1 MNHKMKI
8 WLEAFRLRTL
18 PLSLSGIILG
28 SFIALH
34 DGFWHT
40 GIFIFSLLTTLF
52 FQILSNLSNDLGD
65 HLKGTDNENRVGP
78 MRSTQSG
85 AISAKQMTNAVKVFV
100 LLSFLSIGILIYLSS
115 SILSAK
121 AIWIYIFLGIASV
134 IAALLYTLG
143 KKAYGY
149 NGFGDVF
156 VFIFFGLVS
165 VLGVYGLYS
174 SSFNWTNV
182 PAAIGIG
189 LLSTAV
195 LNLNNLRDHEND
207 KMAGKRT
214 VVVKMGF
221 ANGKNYHFALIIGAA
236 ACFSYFAILTSG
248 AFTAIAMV
256 FFVPLTLHLK
266 RVKKNENARD
276 LDPELKKVAL
286 NTFFIA
292 IALSILMNL

>member
-1 MNHKMKI
+1 MHKMKI

-34 DGFWHT
+34 DGFWST

-100 LLSFLSIGILIYLSS
+100 VLSFLSAGILIYLSS
-115 SILSAK
+115 AILSTQ

-134 IAALLYTLG
+134 LAALLYTLG

-149 NGFGDVF
+149 NGLGDIFVF
-156 VFIFFGLVS
+156 VFFGLVS

-174 SSFNWTNV
+174 SSFSWMNV
-182 PAAIGIG
+182 PAACGIG
-189 LLSTAV
+189 LLSAAV

-207 KMAGKRT
+207 KVAGKRT

-221 ANGKNYHFALIIGAA
+221 AKGKNYHFGLIIAAA
-236 ACFSYFAILTSG
+236 ACFSYFVILHTG
-248 AFTAIAMV
+248 TFTAIALV
-256 FFVPLTLHLK
+256 FFVPLILHLK
-266 RVKKNENARD
+266 RVKENENARD

-286 NTFFIA
+286 STFFIA
-292 IALSILMNL
+292 VALSVLMNL

>member
-1 MNHKMKI
+1 MDKMKI

-34 DGFWHT
+34 DGYWNT
-40 GIFIFSLLTTLF
+40 GIFVFSLTTTLF

-100 LLSFLSIGILIYLSS
+100 ILSFLSS
-115 SILSAK
+115 SILIYLASTILSTQ

-134 IAALLYTLG
+134 LAALLYTLG

-149 NGFGDVF
+149 NGLGDIF

-174 SSFNWTNV
+174 STFNWEVV
-182 PAAIGIG
+182 PAACGIG

-207 KMAGKRT
+207 KVAGKRT

-221 ANGKNYHFALIIGAA
+221 ARGKDYHTALILLASA
-236 ACFSYFAILTSG
+236 SFSYFVILNTG
-248 AFTAIAMV
+248 TFTAIALV
-256 FFVPLTLHLK
+256 FFVPLILHLK
-266 RVKKNENARD
+266 RVKENENARD

-286 NTFFIA
+286 TTFFLA

>member
-1 MNHKMKI
+1 MDKMKI

-28 SFIALH
+28 SFIAFH
-34 DGFWHT
+34 DGFWNT
-40 GIFIFSLLTTLF
+40 GIFIFSLTTTLF

-85 AISAKQMTNAVKVFV
+85 AISAKQMESAVRLFV
-100 LLSFLSIGILIYLSS
+100 VLSLLSAGVLIFLASKNLSTQAVWVYIL
-115 SILSAK
+115 
-121 AIWIYIFLGIASV
+121 LGIAC
-134 IAALLYTLG
+134 ILAALLYTLG

-149 NGFGDVF
+149 NGFGDFFVF
-156 VFIFFGLVS
+156 VFFGLVS
-165 VLGVYGLYS
+165 VLGVYGLYAS
-174 SSFNWTNV
+174 SLSYAVF

-195 LNLNNLRDHEND
+195 LNLNNLRDHVND
-207 KMAGKRT
+207 TAAGKRT
-214 VVVKMGF
+214 KIVKMGF
-221 ANGKNYHFALIIGAA
+221 EKGESYHSALLA
-236 ACFSYFAILTSG
+236 G
-248 AFTAIAMV
+248 AFSS
-256 FFVPLTLHLK
+256 FLHSSLKLGGFSPLVMLLFIPVILHIK
-266 RVKKNENARD
+266 KVKKTENPRE

-286 NTFFIA
+286 TTFFIA

>member
-1 MNHKMKI
+1 MNKLKI

-34 DGFWHT
+34 DGFWNT
-40 GIFIFSLLTTLF
+40 GVFIFSLLTTLF

-65 HLKGTDNENRVGP
+65 HLKGTDNENRIGP

-85 AISAKQMTNAVKVFV
+85 AISAKQMTNAVRIFV
-100 LLSFLSIGILIYLSS
+100 LLSFISAGVLIYIASKTLTVQ
-115 SILSAK
+115 
-121 AIWIYIFLGIASV
+121 AIWIYVGLGIASV
-134 IAALLYTLG
+134 LAALLYTLG

-149 NGFGDVF
+149 HGLGDIF

-174 SSFNWTNV
+174 SSFSWANV
-182 PAAIGIG
+182 PVACGIG

-207 KMAGKRT
+207 EVAGKRT
-214 VVVKMGF
+214 MVVKLGF
-221 ANGKNYHFALIIGAA
+221 KNGKTYHFALILIAA
-236 ACFSYFAILTSG
+236 TCLSYFFILQSG
-248 AFTAIAMV
+248 GLSAIALIL
-256 FFVPLTLHLK
+256 FVPLIFHVK
-266 RVKKNENARD
+266 RVKEVENPGD
-276 LDPELKKVAL
+276 LDGELKKVAL
-286 NTFFIA
+286 STFFIA
-292 IALSILMNL
+292 IAASILMNL